1 MARESLQKKGN
12 RINEL
17 QLDKSNTYNKI
28 QLMMKNLLSFFFL
41 ICSFQLFAQYD
52 SIFIDGS
59 YRTYLLH
66 LPTDYNGS
74 NELPMVIAMHGGFGS
89 GPQLETQ
96 SKLSE
101 KADEADFIVVYPE
114 GVSSPLNIRTWNAGG
129 CCGYSM
135 NNNIDDV
142 GFISSLIDS
151 LSNDLA
157 VDTDRIYATGMSN
170 GAFMSYRLACEIP
183 EKIAAIAPVA
193 GTMNVDL
200 CIPSRAVPIIQFHS
214 FEDSNVPY
222 LGGIGDGVSS
232 HYNPPI
238 DSVQNAWAVMNNCLI
253 INDTLYTGSDFTH
266 IRWSDCDCM
275 YEQQFYITTD
285 GGHSWPG
292 GMQTPIGD
300 PPSEYINANDLM
312 WDFFQMYSLECETTN
327 INEESENNW
336 KMKVFPNPAKN
347 SINIQIPSEVL
358 KEGLLNILDVNG
370 KVVFSKKVTTSLIH
384 LDLSKFSDGIY
395 FIRFKS
401 EDFSITEKFLKT
413 NR

>member
-1 MARESLQKKGN
+1 
-12 RINEL
+12 
-17 QLDKSNTYNKI
+17 
-28 QLMMKNLLSFFFL
+28 MKNILFFVSLF
-41 ICSFQLFAQYD
+41 CSFQLSAQYD
-52 SIFIDGS
+52 SIFIDGI

-66 LPTDYNGS
+66 LPSDYDGS
-74 NELPMVIAMHGGFGS
+74 IELPMIIAMHGGFGS

-101 KADEADFIVVYPE
+101 KADEASFIVVYPE

-135 NNNIDDV
+135 NNDIDDV

-151 LSNDLA
+151 LGSELA
-157 VDTDRIYATGMSN
+157 IDTDRIYATGMSN

-200 CIPSRAVPIIQFHS
+200 CEPSRAVPIIQFHS

-222 LGGIGDGVSS
+222 SGGIGDGPSN

-238 DSVQNAWAVMNNCLI
+238 DSVQNAWALMNNCNI
-253 INDTLYTGSDFTH
+253 INDTLNEGSDYTH

-275 YEQQFYITTD
+275 YEQQFYITND

-292 GMQTPIGD
+292 GMQSPLGD
-300 PPSEYINANDLM
+300 PTSGFINANDLM
-312 WDFFQMYSLECETTN
+312 WDFFQLYSLDCESTT
-327 INEESENNW
+327 IKENLVKKW
-336 KMKVFPNPAKN
+336 KISLFPNPVSN
-347 SINIQIPSEVL
+347 SVHIQVPSEFL
-358 KEGLLNILDVNG
+358 NEGQLSILDING
-370 KVVFSKKVTTSLIH
+370 KLLFAKTMSETSKKI
-384 LDLSKFSDGIY
+384 DLSSFSNGIY
-395 FIRFKS
+395 FIRFQS
-401 EDFSITEKFLKT
+401 NEISITEKIVKVS
-413 NR
+413 R